1 MKYFNDRCN
10 NTQVNLEE
18 GQVYSKHVMGIF
30 EKYAEKP
37 LLHIVTEVTREDGTI
52 SVRTPM
58 NPNSINRGNH
68 IQIVKLLDRTCSC
81 GKWQLHKIPCSHV
94 IASCRAISLNAH

>member
-10 NTQVNLEE
+10 NTQANLEE

-30 EKYAEKP
+30 EKYAEKS

-81 GKWQLHKIPCSHV
+81 GK
-94 IASCRAISLNAH
+94 